1 MKAEKLLRD
10 IKDLLVKHESFLN
23 QNPEMFFAIEERLMK
38 AVDPDDEDEWQPEG
52 DENYK
57 DEDEDSD
64 ANGLG
69 LFDDEQG
76 SDDEEEPSYDDEDEA
91 YVNSGKE
98 PDEDD
103 EAAKWLKENDASS
116 ADEEPSYSDDDLH
129 EDEQPQLDLD
139 SNDALTGGFQKKHLD
154 AIKDMP
160 LDEAKKYLKEQIG
173 KSPGIRDNNRKE
185 LLGLV
190 GLAQSPESLKA
201 MMNGAMLAHA
211 KSTLNSNQDQKKSS
225 GRMTEWKPKDSYHPD
240 HDAKIKDYV
249 SQGYSPREAERLA
262 GAHQAPTNFYDA
274 LRGSTRPSDPSPKML
289 ETMKGLSHE
298 WLRNA
303 DRKTSE
309 SAEAD
314 VNPQKY
320 ASAKV
325 LAAHDAAHKDFTTA
339 HNDFLASDEM
349 KGVSGRERH
358 AKIAAWKK
366 KWNEENPEH
375 REAAVN
381 AAASGKALADA
392 NQARKQRLQEGT
404 ASLLTAGFNS
414 GEDNPMAGE
423 FSSGA
428 AGETPETR
436 GMQSAAQ
443 SVGAEQ
449 DDENGGFQANIKKDP
464 NLVFAEKNKAYI
476 DNLKSKLQTKMAP
489 EQAERMKAIDSFKA
503 PKKEEE

>member
-69 LFDDEQG
+69 LFDDEKG

-91 YVNSGKE
+91 YVNSGKDS
-98 PDEDD
+98 DEDD
-103 EAAKWLKENDASS
+103 EADKWLRENDPS
-116 ADEEPSYSDDDLH
+116 AVEEDKEDPSKEEPQY
-129 EDEQPQLDLD
+129 EDEQPQADLD
-139 SNDALTGGFQKKHLD
+139 TPVA
-154 AIKDMP
+154 
-160 LDEAKKYLKEQIG
+160 AK
-173 KSPGIRDNNRKE
+173 PD
-185 LLGLV
+185 
-190 GLAQSPESLKA
+190 
-201 MMNGAMLAHA
+201 
-211 KSTLNSNQDQKKSS
+211 KKSS
-225 GRMTEWKPKDSYHPD
+225 SRMTEWKPKDSYHPD

-289 ETMKGLSHE
+289 ERMKGLSHE